1 MVFTFPQ
8 LDQRL
13 LLNTTIGFDR
23 LFSILEHSAASK
35 PPSYPPYNIVK
46 GETENSYK
54 IELAVAGFNRDELDI
69 FKEESDLVVSGKKDS
84 SPSGEFVYRGIAARD
99 FKSKFTLADYVE
111 VVDARLDSGI
121 LTVMLELRVP
131 EEKKPKKINIS
142 TGSGENKPS
151 SKKEFLSE

>member
-54 IELAVAGFNRDELDI
+54 IELAVAGFNRDELEI
-69 FKEESDLVVSGKKDS
+69 FKEESDPHETS
-84 SPSGEFVYRGIAARD
+84 SPSLPWLIMSRLSTLVLIVAFLLSCSNFESQKRRNQRRLISLRD
-99 FKSKFTLADYVE
+99 LRRINLVQRRNSLAN
-111 VVDARLDSGI
+111 
-121 LTVMLELRVP
+121 RVCVGGVIP
-131 EEKKPKKINIS
+131 SHFLINS
-142 TGSGENKPS
+142 
-151 SKKEFLSE
+151 L

>member
-54 IELAVAGFNRDELDI
+54 IELAVAGFNRDELEI

-121 LTVMLELRVP
+121 LTVILELRVP

-142 TGSGENKPS
+142 AGSEENKPS

>member
-54 IELAVAGFNRDELDI
+54 IELAVAGFNRDELEI

-111 VVDARLDSGI
+111 VTDATSRDGI
-121 LTVMLELRVP
+121 LTVTLERQIP
-131 EEKKPKKINIS
+131 DAMKPKTIAITYTN
-142 TGSGENKPS
+142 
-151 SKKEFLSE
+151 